1 MKKIY
6 LLLTFLFL
14 NIFSQNAFSQKKDV
28 LYEKLDLFGD
38 ILETINKEYFKQINE
53 GEVIDGAINGML
65 QSLDPYSSYMSPKTF
80 KSMNTETKGE
90 FGGLGIEVTMEAGL
104 VKVISPID
112 DTPADRA
119 GIRSGDYIIKLD
131 KKQVK
136 GLTLD
141 EAVNTMRG
149 KSGTPITLTIRRID
163 VDEPIIVKIVRE
175 TINKEYFKQ
184 INEGEVIDGAINGM
198 LQSLDPYSSYM
209 SPKTFKSMNTET
221 KGEFGGLGIEV
232 TMEAGLVKVISPID
246 DTPADRAGIKS
257 GDYIIKLDNKQVKG
271 LTLDEAVNTMRG
283 KSGTPI
289 TLTIRR
295 IDVDEPIIVKIVR
308 ETIKTKSVV
317 SEIKENI
324 GYLRLRSFNEKSGD
338 ELIDKIREIGRSKP
352 SLTGYILDL
361 RNNPGGLLSQAIKI
375 SDAFLDSGEI
385 VSTKGRDPKD
395 IKVYNSKKGDEI
407 NGKPLIVL
415 INKGSASASEIVA
428 GALKDHKR
436 AIVIGEKSFGKGSV
450 QSIMPLSNGGGLRLT
465 TAKYYLPSG
474 ETIEEIGVQPDI
486 KVEPQKDNFKIND
499 PINDN
504 QLIYALKLL
513 KAS

>member
-6 LLLTFLFL
+6 LLLTLLFL
-14 NIFSQNAFSQKKDV
+14 NLLSQNSFSQKKDV

-80 KSMNTETKGE
+80 KN
-90 FGGLGIEVTMEAGL
+90 
-104 VKVISPID
+104 
-112 DTPADRA
+112 
-119 GIRSGDYIIKLD
+119 
-131 KKQVK
+131 
-136 GLTLD
+136 
-141 EAVNTMRG
+141 
-149 KSGTPITLTIRRID
+149 
-163 VDEPIIVKIVRE
+163 
-175 TINKEYFKQ
+175 
-184 INEGEVIDGAINGM
+184 
-198 LQSLDPYSSYM
+198 
-209 SPKTFKSMNTET
+209 MNTET

-295 IDVDEPIIVKIVR
+295 IDVDDPIIVKIVR

-317 SEIKENI
+317 SEVKENI

-338 ELIDKIREIGRSKP
+338 ELIDKIREISRNKP
-352 SLTGYILDL
+352 NVTGYILDL

-486 KVEPQKDNFKIND
+486 KVEQQKDNFKIND
-499 PINDN
+499 PTNDN